1 MSKDIQEAPLRNAAD
16 DIVHYLSE
24 VHDHMY
30 HLSMYVKAQEENKAP
45 LYQWERHLG
54 YPALSAAVSKL
65 EKAIAKFRPTRLLP
79 EYLSVRV
86 ARATDFSTGVS
97 GAAVDVLAI
106 VNKKTADYMDE
117 METSTLSEETKAQA
131 NSLITEEVQKLM
143 EHSTRAAEQVWHAT
157 DMLREGKEGPT
168 LAKDWAWSAAATFM
182 TACIAAAVAVF
193 VAHIYGPSGLALVTG
208 GHNND
213 MYHQV
218 LDLVERTKAVTNL
231 TGEIHSIK
239 LQEVDQRYNNLA
251 ALSESHGLRIDN
263 IVDALGPPNAQG
275 TYYPST
281 SKPADTVC
289 EARIQKMSQD
299 LSLQL
304 KRQKEDMEM
313 MRKDMHRMD
322 IRLTSGIEKAK
333 KN

>member
-1 MSKDIQEAPLRNAAD
+1 MSEDTQEAPPRNAAD
-16 DIVHYLSE
+16 YIVHCLSE
-24 VHDHMY
+24 VQDQMY
-30 HLSMYVKAQEENKAP
+30 RLNMYVKAQEENKAP

-65 EKAIAKFRPTRLLP
+65 ENAVAKFRPTRLLP
-79 EYLSVRV
+79 EYLAVRV
-86 ARATDFSTGVS
+86 ARATDYSTAVS
-97 GAAVDVLAI
+97 GAASDVLAI

-143 EHSTRAAEQVWHAT
+143 EHSTRAAERVWRAT
-157 DMLREGKEGPT
+157 DMLRECKEGRA
-168 LAKDWAWSAAATFM
+168 LAKDWAWSAAATMM
-182 TACIAAAVAVF
+182 TAFIAAVVAVF
-193 VAHIYGPSGLALVTG
+193 AAHVYGPSGLGIITRG
-208 GHNND
+208 YNNN
-213 MYHQV
+213 MYHQI

-231 TGEIHSIK
+231 TGEIYSVK
-239 LQEVDQRYNNLA
+239 LQDVDQRYNNLA
-251 ALSESHGLRIDN
+251 ALSESYGLRIDN

-281 SKPADTVC
+281 PGPADATC

-313 MRKDMHRMD
+313 MRKDMQRMD
-322 IRLTSGIEKAK
+322 IRLTSGIEKVK